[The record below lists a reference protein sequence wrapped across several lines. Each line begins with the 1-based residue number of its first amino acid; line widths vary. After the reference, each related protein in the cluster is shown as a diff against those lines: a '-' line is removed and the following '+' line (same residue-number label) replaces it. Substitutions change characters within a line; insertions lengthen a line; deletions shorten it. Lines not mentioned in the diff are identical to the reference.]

1 MHEAEAV
8 GRNGLAEIVLRPQS
22 MLALDPYRVN
32 AATGRFMLVD
42 NFAVVGGVTSIE
54 GFADERAMLMDRPGG
69 RFVVEHRVTTEAR
82 AARAGH
88 RGAVFWLTGLSAAG
102 KSTIAIEA
110 ENRLFHLGFQVYVLD
125 GDNIRRGLATDLG
138 FSHEDRTE
146 NIRRAG
152 EVAALFAEA
161 GFIVISAF
169 ISPYRQDRAGARA
182 AAGEGSFHEVYVKA
196 SLEACEK
203 RDPKGLYRRARAGE
217 IEDFTGISAPY
228 EEPEHSELVIDT
240 EKLAPEEAVEAFVD
254 YCRQAVS
261 VERGQSETGG

>member
-1 MHEAEAV
+1 
-8 GRNGLAEIVLRPQS
+8 
-22 MLALDPYRVN
+22 
-32 AATGRFMLVD
+32 
-42 NFAVVGGVTSIE
+42 
-54 GFADERAMLMDRPGG
+54 MLMDRAGG
-69 RFVVEHRVTTEAR
+69 RFVVDHRVTAEAR

-88 RGAVFWLTGLSAAG
+88 RGAVFWLTGLSASG

-125 GDNIRRGLATDLG
+125 GDNIRRGLAADLG
-138 FSHEDRTE
+138 FSHDDRTE

-161 GFIVISAF
+161 GLIVISAF
-169 ISPYRQDRAGARA
+169 ISPYREDRAMARA
-182 AAGEGSFHEVYVKA
+182 AAGEGSFHEVFVKA
-196 SLEACEK
+196 SLETCEK

-217 IEDFTGISAPY
+217 IGDFTGISAPY

-240 EKLAPEEAVEAFVD
+240 EKLALEEAVETFVD

-261 VERGQSETGG
+261 IERGQSEPGG